1 MKRICSEVEDLQH
14 KLWDLE
20 SWSVNSGYRAEN
32 VRTEIQRVNSIDR
45 QVLLEK
51 HHRIQEDSVTF
62 CFNFPPCFIHHIQ
75 YFKICSSNYR
85 KFSSIKSHFTKAT

>member
-14 KLWDLE
+14 KLGDLE
-20 SWSVNSGYRAEN
+20 SWLVNSGYRAEN
-32 VRTEIQRVNSIDR
+32 VRREIQRVNSIDR

-51 HHRIQEDSVTF
+51 HHRIQEDSATF
-62 CFNFPPCFIHHIQ
+62 CFKFPPCFIHHIR